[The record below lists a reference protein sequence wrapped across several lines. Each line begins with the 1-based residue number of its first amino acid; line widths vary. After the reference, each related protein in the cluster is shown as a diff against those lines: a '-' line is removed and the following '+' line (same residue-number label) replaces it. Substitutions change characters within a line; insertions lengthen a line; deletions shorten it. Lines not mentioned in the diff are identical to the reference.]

1 MPLPFIGCRQRSEEV
16 ARTSPVRSL
25 HPAEVAETV
34 QDPSCHLPILP
45 SALGCPLK
53 HKMSLSE
60 LLLEYMLSLYVGDHQ
75 KKFRVLSQVLTVS
88 STHLFLGPS

>member
-1 MPLPFIGCRQRSEEV
+1 MQCEAKITEDPFS
-16 ARTSPVRSL
+16 
-25 HPAEVAETV
+25 
-34 QDPSCHLPILP
+34 SCQY
-45 SALGCPLK
+45 ALGCPLK